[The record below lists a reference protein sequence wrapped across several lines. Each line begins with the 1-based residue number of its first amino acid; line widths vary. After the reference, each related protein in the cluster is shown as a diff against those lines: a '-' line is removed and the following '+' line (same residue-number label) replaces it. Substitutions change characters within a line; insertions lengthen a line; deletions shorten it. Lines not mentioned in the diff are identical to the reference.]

1 MMTRKIYIGYAVL
14 IVVLGIGVGLVYRPS
29 QYAKAATAAITLSDI
44 PTTLGK
50 WESTD
55 LQISDGVLATLG
67 ARDYL
72 LREYK
77 CGDLT
82 LTLYIT
88 YFNTGSGALTHNPEK
103 CYTGSGWT
111 FLDKKT
117 VQVPNTSHMAL
128 ESTLARGDDR
138 QMVVYWYQDR
148 AQVLVSKWRHISSVL
163 WRTLAGSS
171 MHSLVAS
178 VSAPI
183 EDPDP
188 RRLEA
193 ELTAFSGLVMGALTE
208 RLPS

>member
-1 MMTRKIYIGYAVL
+1 MTRKIYIGYAVL
-14 IVVLGIGVGLVYRPS
+14 IAVLAIGVGLVYGPS
-29 QYAKAATAAITLSDI
+29 RSGKASAAAITLSDV

-50 WESTD
+50 WKSTD
-55 LQISDGVLATLG
+55 LQISDGVLSTLG

-72 LREYK
+72 LREYT
-77 CGDLT
+77 CGGKT
-82 LTLYIT
+82 LTVYIT

-117 VQVPNTSHMAL
+117 VQVPNTNQIAL

-138 QMVVYWYQDR
+138 QIVVYWYQDR
-148 AQVLVSKWRHISSVL
+148 ARVLVSKWRHIWSVL

-183 EDPDP
+183 EGSDPKD
-188 RRLEA
+188 LEA
-193 ELTAFSGLVMGALTE
+193 ELTAFSGLVMGALAE